1 MIGGSMQAEGDR
13 KKADSEEAA
22 EETTAEKKSLLGG
35 LKGLAA
41 GVGRILRRPKHALL
55 SGEVKV
61 IDAFSGALKRLR
73 KRAAEFDSEIPPA
86 AGQDGEREAREE
98 GHARSKPQ
106 EERGKAKEM
115 PEEAVVEA
123 HPHSTFHVILLYVL
137 VLIIGCVVG
146 MIFSFLLLSTM
157 VTNQAKKI
165 DDQRD
170 EISQLERQ
178 HTHLL
183 ESEARCRDEN
193 KQYRQRIGEFEA
205 EQAAREAKEAAAQ
218 EAAAMLAGAARGK
231 AAASAP
237 QKTGN
242 CKLGAG
248 NVDNNLNRCIEEFNR
263 K

>member
-1 MIGGSMQAEGDR
+1 MQAEGEQ
-13 KKADSEEAA
+13 KKESSEEAA
-22 EETTAEKKSLLGG
+22 TEAAPEKSSLLGR
-35 LKGLAA
+35 LKSATA
-41 GVGRILRRPKHALL
+41 GIGRIFRRPKHALL

-61 IDAFSGALKRLR
+61 IDAFSGVLQRLR
-73 KRAAEFDSEIPPA
+73 KRAADSDSEIAPA
-86 AGQDGEREAREE
+86 EGQDGAREPRE
-98 GHARSKPQ
+98 GREESHAKGKPQ
-106 EERGKAKEM
+106 EERGKAKEKEK
-115 PEEAVVEA
+115 PQEAVAES

-170 EISQLERQ
+170 EISQLEKQ
-178 HTHLL
+178 HTHLM
-183 ESEARCRDEN
+183 ESEAKYRDDN
-193 KQYRQRIGEFEA
+193 KQYRQRISEFEA

-218 EAAAMLAGAARGK
+218 EAATLPSAAARGK
-231 AAASAP
+231 AGSSTP
-237 QKTGN
+237 LKTGN

-248 NVDNNLNRCIEEFNR
+248 SIDNNLNRCIEEFNH

>member
-1 MIGGSMQAEGDR
+1 MQAEGDQ
-13 KKADSEEAA
+13 KKEGSEETAA
-22 EETTAEKKSLLGG
+22 ETAPEKSSLLDR
-35 LKGLAA
+35 LKGATA
-41 GVGRILRRPKHALL
+41 GIGRIFRRPKHVLL

-61 IDAFSGALKRLR
+61 IDAFSGVLQRLR
-73 KRAAEFDSEIPPA
+73 KRAADSDSEITPA
-86 AGQDGEREAREE
+86 EGQDEAHEGREE
-98 GHARSKPQ
+98 SRAKSKPREERSKAVEKPQ
-106 EERGKAKEM
+106 E
-115 PEEAVVEA
+115 AVAEA
-123 HPHSTFHVILLYVL
+123 HPHSTFHVILLYIL

-183 ESEARCRDEN
+183 ESEAKYRDEN
-193 KQYRQRIGEFEA
+193 KQYRQRISEFEA
-205 EQAAREAKEAAAQ
+205 EEAAREAKEAAIQ
-218 EAAAMLAGAARGK
+218 ETA
-231 AAASAP
+231 AAASGVSRARPGTP

-248 NVDNNLNRCIEEFNR
+248 NIDNNLNRCIEEFNR